1 MKNQFIVSIS
11 FIICLGSTQIMKG
24 QTNQNAVSTDLCRG
38 KYFTEVQG
46 AEFLN
51 THVPESK
58 KAWESRSKLIVQQIK
73 EGMGLQKFPAKLNS
87 KAVIHSKKEYDGYT
101 IESVYF
107 ESLPGFYVT

>member
-11 FIICLGSTQIMKG
+11 LMICLGSTQIMKG

-38 KYFTEVQG
+38 KYFTEIQG

-51 THVPESK
+51 AHIPESK

-73 EGMGLQKFPAKLNS
+73 EGMDL
-87 KAVIHSKKEYDGYT
+87 KKCRLT
-101 IESVYF
+101 
-107 ESLPGFYVT
+107 